1 MDKYMPPFSL
11 TNLMVNYIGRISE
24 KISKIDTFNLE
35 SKPILRRSNRIKSIY
50 SSLLIEAN
58 TLNEE
63 EVRDVIN
70 GKKVIGPL
78 DQILEVKNAAKAYE
92 LIDEINVSSLKDL
105 NRVHKVLTKDLVKE
119 AGVFRK
125 GEEGVFDGDR
135 CIFMAPPARMVPE
148 LMEELFNWLK
158 TSKDEIHPLIIACV
172 FHYEFVFIHP
182 FADGN
187 GRMARL
193 WQTAIMA
200 KWNNNFKYIPIESQ
214 IAKFQ
219 NEYYEVISKCHS
231 KGESTLFIEFMLKRI
246 DEALDDILIKV
257 KLDNES
263 SKYVKRLLEVMDID
277 IPYSANELLI
287 LLNLKSKE
295 TLRRNYLDP
304 AIDNEYVK
312 MEFPEK
318 RKSKNQRYIKQ

>member
-125 GEEGVFDGDR
+125 GEEGVFDGEK
-135 CIFMAPPARMVPE
+135 CIFMAPPSKKVPE
-148 LMEELFNWLK
+148 LMEELFIWMK
-158 TSKDEIHPLIIACV
+158 DSKLDIHPLIMSCV

-182 FADGN
+182 YLDGN
-187 GRMARL
+187 GRIARL
-193 WQTAIMA
+193 WQTAILC
-200 KWNNNFKYIPIESQ
+200 KWNDNFKYIPIESQ

-219 NEYYEVISKCHS
+219 NEYYEAIAKCHS

-246 DEALDDILIKV
+246 DEILDDILIKA
-257 KLDNES
+257 KLDNETS
-263 SKYVKRLLEVMDID
+263 IYVKKLLEVMEVDV
-277 IPYSANELLI
+277 PYSANELLA